1 MNDARLRIA
10 LGFGEAGIII
20 SLGCAFAAFYTFV
33 AFAFFFQ
40 LVPPLIEPMTLAFN
54 LGPSEEWLAGFLM
67 SIVVIPE
74 IFLDLPAGRLGQVW
88 VQIYWISLNNLD
100 GCWKFHTSVAVHA
113 WCLFSHTF
121 FTLFNESMNL
131 QSFSHLTPSF
141 EQSCS

>member
-33 AFAFFFQ
+33 AFAFVLQ

-67 SIVVIPE
+67 SIIVIPG
-74 IFLDLPAGRLGQVW
+74 IFLDLPRRKTWTSMG
-88 VQIYWISLNNLD
+88 SNLLD
-100 GCWKFHTSVAVHA
+100 
-113 WCLFSHTF
+113 
-121 FTLFNESMNL
+121 
-131 QSFSHLTPSF
+131 
-141 EQSCS
+141 